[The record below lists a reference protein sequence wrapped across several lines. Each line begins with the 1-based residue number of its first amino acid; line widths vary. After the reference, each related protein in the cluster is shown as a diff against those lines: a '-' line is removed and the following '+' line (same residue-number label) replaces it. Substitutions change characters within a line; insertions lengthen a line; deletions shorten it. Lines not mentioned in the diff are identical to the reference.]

1 LAVENQRKSV
11 ELARQY
17 VAEEIG
23 LGASLPGEE
32 EDLVRSGL
40 LDSMGWVGV
49 LTVIESATGI
59 HNFGNPWPT
68 GRPQSIRALAEAIV
82 EGFAQLA
89 PGSANRASATAAGSG
104 PIVSM
109 AGWGH
114 ALGSRLIDAAD
125 IEAVCSL
132 APGTIRDRAGI
143 ESVRQASDREDEV
156 SLAQQAAEAALEKA
170 GLDIPDVDLLVAT
183 STTFLR
189 LPSLAATLH
198 TRLLLPESSGA
209 FDVGGACVGVVQALA
224 TAKALLA
231 AGSPGSSR
239 NALVVAADL
248 PSRRLASSSAPGE
261 FRGLFG
267 DGSCAFVLSR
277 SESAGTAG
285 RCWRLG
291 DFVWGC
297 AGEFA
302 ASLKLAIPENSPLQV
317 EFQGEPL
324 ARAALRQ
331 LERVVEN
338 LEVLT
343 GKPRSEVAY
352 FALHEPNPRVVE
364 IFSRNSGIP
373 LEKMAPIS
381 RTCGNLGAA
390 TCGVNLC
397 AALAKVDASPAGPS
411 GPSSAVVF
419 VAAVGPGML
428 SGGTWLERPE

>member
-1 LAVENQRKSV
+1 MAVENRHKSV
-11 ELARQY
+11 ELACQC
-17 VAEEIG
+17 VAREIG
-23 LGASLPGEE
+23 PGVSLPGEE
-32 EDLVRSGL
+32 EDLVLSGV

-59 HNFGNPWPT
+59 HNFGNPWPE

-82 EGFAQLA
+82 EGFAQLT
-89 PGSANRASATAAGSG
+89 PDSANRASTSAAGSG
-104 PIVSM
+104 PIISV

-114 ALGSRLIDAAD
+114 ALGSRLIDAAE
-125 IEAVCSL
+125 IEAICSL
-132 APGTIRDRAGI
+132 PSGTIHDHAGI
-143 ESVRQASDREDEV
+143 ESVCQAGDREDEAT
-156 SLAQQAAEAALEKA
+156 LAQQAAEAALEKS
-170 GLDIPDVDLLVAT
+170 GLEIPDVDLLVAT

-231 AGSPGSSR
+231 AGSSR

-277 SESAGTAG
+277 SESAGPGG
-285 RCWRLG
+285 RSWRLG
-291 DFVWGC
+291 DFAWGC

-302 ASLKLAIPENSPLQV
+302 ASLRLAIPEASPVQV

-324 ARAALRQ
+324 GRAALRQ
-331 LERVVEN
+331 LERLVES
-338 LEVLT
+338 LEALT

-352 FALHEPNPRVVE
+352 FALHEPNPRLVE
-364 IFSRNSGIP
+364 IFSRNSCIP

-397 AALAKVDASPAGPS
+397 AALAKVDASPVALS
-411 GPSSAVVF
+411 DSSPAVIF

-428 SGGTWLERPE
+428 FGGTWLERVE

>member
-1 LAVENQRKSV
+1 MENQRKSV
-11 ELARQY
+11 EFARQC

-23 LGASLPGEE
+23 LGLSLPGEE
-32 EDLVRSGL
+32 EDLVLSGT

-49 LTVIESATGI
+49 LTVIEAATGI
-59 HNFGNPWPT
+59 HNFGNPWPA

-89 PGSANRASATAAGSG
+89 PGSANRASTRAASSG
-104 PIVSM
+104 PIISV
-109 AGWGH
+109 AGWGQ
-114 ALGSRLIDAAD
+114 ALGSRLMESAE
-125 IEAVCSL
+125 IETICALAV
-132 APGTIRDRAGI
+132 GTIRDRAGI
-143 ESVRQASDREDEV
+143 ESVRQAGDREDEV
-156 SLAQQAAEAALEKA
+156 TLAQQAAEAALEKA

-231 AGSPGSSR
+231 AGSSR
-239 NALVVAADL
+239 HALVVAADL
-248 PSRRLASSSAPGE
+248 PSRRLTSSSAPGE

-267 DGSCAFVLSR
+267 AGACAFALSR
-277 SESAGTAG
+277 FESAGTAG

-302 ASLKLAIPENSPLQV
+302 ASLRLEIPENSPLQV
-317 EFQGEPL
+317 EFEGEPL

-331 LERVVEN
+331 LERLVQN
-338 LEVLT
+338 LEALT

-352 FALHEPNPRVVE
+352 FALHEPNPRVAE
-364 IFSRNSGIP
+364 ILSRNSGIP

-397 AALAKVDASPAGPS
+397 TALAKVDGSFSGPS
-411 GPSSAVVF
+411 GSPPAVVF

-428 SGGTWLERPE
+428 FGGTWLERLERIAQS